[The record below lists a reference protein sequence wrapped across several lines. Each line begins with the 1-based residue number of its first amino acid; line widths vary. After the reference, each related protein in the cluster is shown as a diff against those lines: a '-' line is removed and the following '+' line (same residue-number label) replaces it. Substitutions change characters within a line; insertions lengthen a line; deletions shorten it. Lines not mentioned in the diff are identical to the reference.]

1 MRHVKLGAIL
11 GDACG
16 VSGSGLKSRGLGV
29 SRSPQLNVFRSI
41 IFPHYYKT
49 ATSPFSAVGATSSL
63 LTPQRRLPEEFV
75 CQDERDGTVLG
86 VPLQR
91 AQP

>member
-1 MRHVKLGAIL
+1 MVMPVAFPVV
-11 GDACG
+11 AW
-16 VSGSGLKSRGLGV
+16 SRVVLAFPGPV
-29 SRSPQLNVFRSI
+29 NLNVFRSI